1 MIMNEISINNDTS
14 NKDYQVHE
22 NNIDGLNKP
31 IQKPNTDSD
40 WLDLT
45 LLFIATFGFTYLRTL
60 YTLGVIFEL

>member
-40 WLDLT
+40 
-45 LLFIATFGFTYLRTL
+45 
-60 YTLGVIFEL
+60 